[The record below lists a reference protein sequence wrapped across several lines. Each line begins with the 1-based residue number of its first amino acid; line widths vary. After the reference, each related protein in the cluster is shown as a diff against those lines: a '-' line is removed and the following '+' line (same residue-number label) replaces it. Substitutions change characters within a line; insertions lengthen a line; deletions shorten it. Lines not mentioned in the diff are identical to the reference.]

1 MGRSFGARTGRKFEP
16 KRCAIEGKGGEQR
29 KVKGTR
35 WEEEKKVKRR
45 FLELEQK
52 GVTRGE
58 NKYERTHHCKE
69 TAPNELVSSQSCA
82 VHPTFDPP
90 TKHLSANKR
99 YISRVVRHVR
109 VLPLTPLF
117 HLQKL
122 RPPKN
127 LAVQK
132 NGLAQPTTLKKA
144 PFYAGKKQVTF
155 YA

>member
-1 MGRSFGARTGRKFEP
+1 M
-16 KRCAIEGKGGEQR
+16 
-29 KVKGTR
+29 
-35 WEEEKKVKRR
+35 KRR

-109 VLPLTPLF
+109 VSHQDRWCRCRRWFGRFLGM
-117 HLQKL
+117 
-122 RPPKN
+122 RE
-127 LAVQK
+127 
-132 NGLAQPTTLKKA
+132 
-144 PFYAGKKQVTF
+144 AGRW
-155 YA
+155 